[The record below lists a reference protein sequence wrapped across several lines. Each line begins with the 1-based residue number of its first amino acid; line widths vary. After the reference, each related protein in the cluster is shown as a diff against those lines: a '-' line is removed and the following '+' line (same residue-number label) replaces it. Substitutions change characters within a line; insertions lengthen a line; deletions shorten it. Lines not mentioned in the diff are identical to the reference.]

1 MTTSFVGRDSE
12 LAAAGRALREHRL
25 VTLTG
30 SGGVG
35 KSRLALRFA
44 EEVRGTY
51 ADGVW
56 WADLSHLYDDR
67 LFTATVSDALGLLD
81 HNPRAPIEALSEWPA
96 GRHVLLVL
104 DCCERVLDACWEL
117 VTDLLD
123 AAPSLTVLAI
133 SRQPLAVR
141 DEHRIE
147 VAPLSTGDEEGG
159 SDEAVRL
166 FRERCATD
174 APDVPLDSPEAAE
187 TKPPA
192 PPAPATPTGA
202 CSATRT
208 AAPPSSR
215 RSATSGSSRPGRR
228 PATTRTTRR
237 TTAP

>member
-96 GRHVLLVL
+96 GTSSSSST
-104 DCCERVLDACWEL
+104 AASASSTPAGSWSP
-117 VTDLLD
+117 TSS
-123 AAPSLTVLAI
+123 AAPNLTVLAT

-192 PPAPATPTGA
+192 PATPTGA

-208 AAPPSSR
+208 AAPRNSR